1 MTRRATPPD
10 SGSPAER
17 AAGIVAELRRQRSPH
32 DIEGQRRFGIT
43 PETEHLGLSMGTL
56 RAVGKRHRRD
66 HALAQAL
73 WTFPVHEARMAAIFV
88 ADPNVLTVTEARAW
102 ARDFDNWALV
112 DGCCLH
118 LLRKTSFAWTLAKS
132 WRRQRALF
140 VRRAGFVLAAT
151 LAVHDKARAD
161 TDFADVLRDC
171 ERAAAD
177 DRNFVAKAV
186 NWALRQ
192 IGKRNYGLRAEAIA
206 TAERILA
213 LDSRSARW
221 IARDALRELRAG
233 G

>member
-10 SGSPAER
+10 VGSPADR
-17 AAGIVAELRRQRSPH
+17 AAGIVAELRRQHSPR
-32 DIEGQRRFGIT
+32 DVEGQRRFGIT
-43 PETEHLGLSMGTL
+43 PETEHLGLPMATL
-56 RAVGKRHRRD
+56 RAMGKRHRCD

-73 WTFPVHEARMAAIFV
+73 WAFPVHEARMAAIFV
-88 ADPNVLTVTEARAW
+88 ADPKVLTAAEARTW

-118 LLRKTSFAWTLAKS
+118 LLRKTSFAWTLGKS

-161 TDFADVLRDC
+161 ADFVEVLRDC
-171 ERAAAD
+171 ERAATD
-177 DRNFVAKAV
+177 ERNFVAKAV

-192 IGKRNYGLRAEAIA
+192 IGKRSAGLRVDAIA

-213 LDSRSARW
+213 LESRSARW